1 MNKMQEDHLQMPK
14 SFDDAMEQIH
24 EYINKQLPLVI
35 EVEFIPIC
43 FDLTKDQK
51 RLVIGGQHGNLA
63 IFDLENKK
71 LTKDIELISRSITV
85 VNLAKDDSMVIAATE
100 NSTLFF
106 LEFPSFY
113 LLHSVTMQGHNI
125 LIKVG
130 IPSYTAYISD
140 HTTLVHVFDL
150 NDEEFRETV
159 IESQLRI
166 SYFDISKDSSMLA
179 FALETG
185 KIQLFHNETQ
195 VLLQSTAESSA
206 AIEILKFSENIK
218 LIAAGFNDFV
228 IKVWNIDI
236 RMSLKHTFNYHSG
249 SIRGLAFV
257 RDNRYLVSGSL
268 DKKIIMFDMKAD
280 SAPYYFELF
289 ESEVLCFRTS
299 PAADKLFFSQ
309 DMNKF
314 MIWEIP
320 VLGKNVRYRKHL
332 GKVNKLIFIPNST
345 DLLSISED
353 GLVVLWDYQCD
364 TLQESLKIEGGLITG
379 IISSKAQF
387 AFLSSGRPSLIRL
400 NLYTFKYYDYDINSA
415 AVSMRFSS
423 DENLLAIGDELFRII
438 IFDSVIMERKYIIKG
453 HTGIITEIYFLE
465 ADNFVLTAS
474 QDSKVMKWENSTSN
488 KISTLDGHTSAI
500 NCMAVTKDETLAIT
514 GAADSQIIIWSLTR
528 YVALNKIFQQ
538 RSALGTT
545 SLFLSSDKSYLIS
558 VQENMINYWELKSTQ
573 LIFQREIL
581 LPAQNLALSSNEKV
595 MAVGEGNTIFIE
607 ENPLKCKNL
616 KVVGKN
622 YGSMHKFMNYVEEV
636 TSKKTYRISHLDIYN
651 GWMFAPFRIG
661 IAHILAYINK
671 NIHLNLALLDIENK
685 ASFCNAIEDCNPL
698 SISVN
703 QDHKSCIEVCLKYLK
718 VEFSKGNALA
728 YTSLANCLTKI
739 TELDIPSIPRLYDTL
754 FQQSKSLHLPSFC
767 IMEKIEL
774 PSLCHSNE
782 LLVSVEKLLPKES
795 ISSHGSSIIFYHS
808 LCPLHLDL
816 GTEGSISFLQSLLSS
831 SYREIF
837 RSKLLNVLLRDK
849 WERINWAIY
858 AQGLLYILYLIQLS
872 FFCVFFNEAGN
883 FLIGLFVVHVL
894 LVLYEVIQI
903 ITDFYDY
910 WRDMWNILDQ
920 LRGISFT
927 IFSYMLWQG
936 DNDKTVLL
944 TVIIFSWTR
953 GISYFRMFEGTRY
966 MVRLLSEVINDMQV
980 FFVILSY
987 STLAFT
993 FVLFLNNDS
1002 NSFQFYLTRAYR
1014 INLSDFDKDYKDFF
1028 DWVIFFFVTM
1038 INPLI
1043 MLNLLVSI
1051 MANTYK
1057 RVKDGNDIANY
1068 QELTEMILEIEKL
1081 MFWKRHKNNL
1091 KYLQLCVS
1099 LTSVD
1104 SNEGIKALERLKV
1117 MRKHVLKIE
1126 KALHVVSSEIN
1137 QDKFLNLKCHVDY
1150 LLLQENSIKE
1160 AISQNEETLNNTNEL
1175 LIKLS
1180 KELNINIQ

>member
-1 MNKMQEDHLQMPK
+1 MNLQDEKIQLPK
-14 SFDDAMEQIH
+14 NFEEAMDQIH
-24 EYINKQLPLVI
+24 GYINKQLPLVI
-35 EVEFIPIC
+35 DVEFIPIC
-43 FDLTKDQK
+43 FDITKDVK

-71 LTKDIELISRSITV
+71 LAKDIELISKSIV
-85 VNLAKDDSMVIAATE
+85 AVNFAKDDTMVIAATE
-100 NSTLFF
+100 NLTLFF

-113 LLHSVTMQGHNI
+113 LLHTVNLQGHGI
-125 LIKVG
+125 IIKVG
-130 IPSYTAYISD
+130 IPSYTAYICD
-140 HTTLVHVFDL
+140 HTTSIHVIDL
-150 NDEEFRETV
+150 NDDEFKETTLSH
-159 IESQLRI
+159 INRI
-166 SYFDISKDSSMLA
+166 THFDISKDSSMLA
-179 FALETG
+179 FGLETG
-185 KIQLFHNETQ
+185 SIQLFHTETQ
-195 VLLQSTAESSA
+195 VLLQNTPESPQT
-206 AIEILKFSENIK
+206 IEILKFSENIK
-218 LIAAGFNDFV
+218 LIAACFNDFS

-236 RMSLKHTFNYHSG
+236 RMSLKHYFQYHTG

-257 RDNRYLVSGSL
+257 KDNRYLISGSL
-268 DKKIIMFDMKAD
+268 DKKIIMFDMKID
-280 SAPYYFELF
+280 SVPYYFELF
-289 ESEVLCFRTS
+289 DSEVLCFRTS
-299 PAADKLFFSQ
+299 PSCDKLYFSQ
-309 DMNKF
+309 DMNKL

-320 VLGKNVRYRKHL
+320 HLGKNVRYKKHL
-332 GKVNKLIFIPNST
+332 GNIKKLIFIPNSF

-353 GLVVLWDYQCD
+353 GLVVLWDYQSD
-364 TLQESLKIEGGLITG
+364 SYQESLKIEGGLITG
-379 IISSKAQF
+379 IVSSKAQF
-387 AFLSSGRPSLIRL
+387 AFLSSGRPSLVRL

-453 HTGIITEIYFLE
+453 HTGRVTEIYFLD
-465 ADNFVLTAS
+465 ADNFVITSSLDT
-474 QDSKVMKWENSTSN
+474 KVMKWENSTSN
-488 KISTLDGHTSAI
+488 KIFTLDAHKAPI
-500 NCMAVTKDETLAIT
+500 NCMVVTKDETLAVT
-514 GAADSQIIIWSLTR
+514 GSADSEIIVWSLTR
-528 YVALNKIFQQ
+528 QIMISKIALQ
-538 RSALGTT
+538 RSLSGTR
-545 SLFLSSDKSYLIS
+545 SLFLSNDKSYLIAL
-558 VQENMINYWELKSTQ
+558 QDKMLNYWELRNVQ
-573 LIFQREIL
+573 MIFQQETL
-581 LPAQNLALSSNEKV
+581 FSAQTLGLSLNEKI
-595 MAVGEGNTIFIE
+595 MAVGEENTIFIE
-607 ENPLKCKNL
+607 ENPLICKHL
-616 KVVGKN
+616 KVVGKK
-622 YGSMHKFMNYVEEV
+622 YGSMHKFMNYIDEV
-636 TSKKTYRISHLDIYN
+636 TSKKVYRIRHLDIYN
-651 GWMFAPFRIG
+651 GWMFTPFRIG

-671 NIHLNLALLDIENK
+671 NTQLNSALLDLENK
-685 ASFCNAIEDCNPL
+685 ASFCTTIEEDNPL

-718 VEFSKGNALA
+718 FEFSKGNTLA

-754 FQQSKSLHLPSFC
+754 FQQSKSLHLPAFC
-767 IMEKIEL
+767 VMEKTQL
-774 PSLCHSNE
+774 PSLCHSDE
-782 LLVSVEKLLPKES
+782 FLVSVEKLLTRDS
-795 ISSHGSSIIFYHS
+795 MSSHGGSIIFYHS

-816 GTEGSISFLQSLLSS
+816 GTEGSISFLQSLLNS

-872 FFCVFFNEAGN
+872 IFCVFFSEGGN
-883 FLIGLFVVHVL
+883 FLISLFVVHVL
-894 LVLYEVIQI
+894 LMLYEIVQI
-903 ITDFYDY
+903 VTDFYDY

-927 IFSYMLWQG
+927 IFCYMIWQG
-936 DNDKTVLL
+936 DNDKNVLL

-966 MVRLLSEVINDMQV
+966 MVRLLSEVITDMQV

-1002 NSFQFYLTRAYR
+1002 NSFYFYLTRAYR
-1014 INLSDFDKDYKDFF
+1014 INLSDFEEDYKDFF
-1028 DWVIFFFVTM
+1028 DWIIFFFVTM

-1068 QELTEMILEIEKL
+1068 QELTEMVLEIEKL
-1081 MFWKRHKNNL
+1081 MFWKRNCNQQ
-1091 KYLQLCVS
+1091 KYLQQCVS

-1126 KALHVVSSEIN
+1126 KTLHVVSSEIN
-1137 QDKFLNLKCHVDY
+1137 QDQFLNLKCHVDY
-1150 LLLQENSIKE
+1150 IRTQEESVSDLLK
-1160 AISQNEETLNNTNEL
+1160 QNQETLNNTNEL

-1180 KELNINIQ
+1180 KELNINIP